1 MNILLI
7 NLLLYTVEERKIKRR
22 ESIKD
27 CLICNFAMGFVE
39 CGHKVTIIASK
50 DYKPTGNEQF
60 PFEII
65 YLQSWMPS
73 IFKRDRL
80 PYPKGLRKF
89 LRENIDNYDMVIS
102 GETFSMPS
110 VLSADICK
118 EKLFIWQEMSF
129 HQKTLHHL
137 VSKTWHNVI
146 VPIFLRNTKI
156 IARSEEAQ
164 RFISQY
170 SKNVVDEVVRNG
182 ANSHHLFPDDISEDY
197 FIIVSRLDARKNVKV
212 SIDQFAK
219 FIKIPDFK
227 HYKLYI
233 IGYGVLE
240 DSLKKQV
247 EELVIA
253 GNVLFLGRK
262 SHQELAT
269 SLRHAKGLL
278 INTVEDLNL
287 LTIAEAIISGT
298 PVISNTVP
306 DGMEYINNHHMGIA
320 RNNWDENDLVEVATN
335 YEAYHNACVM
345 HRDEMTNVGCA
356 RKMISIN
363 EKYNCK

>member
-7 NLLLYTVEERKIKRR
+7 NLILYTVEEKTIKRR
-22 ESIKD
+22 KSIED
-27 CLICNFAMGFVE
+27 TLICNFANGFIE
-39 CGHKVTIIASK
+39 NGHKVTVVALD
-50 DYKPTGNEQF
+50 DYKPLEEEKL

-65 YLQSWMPS
+65 YLKSWMPS

-89 LRENIDNYDMVIS
+89 LKENIDNYDMVIS

-118 EKLFIWQEMSF
+118 EKLYIWQEMSF
-129 HQKTLHHL
+129 HQKTLHQL

-146 VPIFLRNTKI
+146 VPIFLKNTKI

-164 RFISQY
+164 QFISQY
-170 SKNVVDEVVRNG
+170 SKNVIQEIVCNG
-182 ANSHHLFPDDISEDY
+182 ANAHELFPDEISEDY
-197 FIIVSRLDARKNVKV
+197 FIIVSQLIERKNVKA

-227 HYKLYI
+227 HYKLLI
-233 IGYGVLE
+233 IGNGDYE
-240 DSLKKQV
+240 STLKKQV
-247 EELVIA
+247 KTLGIDQ
-253 GNVLFLGRK
+253 NVLFLGRQ
-262 SHQELAT
+262 SHKELAI

-278 INTVEDLNL
+278 INTFRDLNL

-298 PVISNTVP
+298 PVISNTEP
-306 DGMEYINNHHMGIA
+306 DRMKYINDNHMGIS
-320 RNNWDENDLVEVATN
+320 RDGWDETDLVEVATN
-335 YEAYHNACVM
+335 YESYHNACVM